1 MKYQDR
7 IAKVGEKRYRNLSAT
22 LYRHDLEN
30 LVSCG
35 IPADEYAH
43 EALLVLE
50 EVDKEVDLTESRVLQ
65 ILVEVFTKMFSP
77 PREDY
82 RRNRIERA
90 SVSPKYAA
98 AAKEVF
104 GELTCQ
110 RS

>member
-1 MKYQDR
+1 
-7 IAKVGEKRYRNLSAT
+7 L
-22 LYRHDLEN
+22 
-30 LVSCG
+30 CG
-35 IPADEYAH
+35 VPADEYAH

-50 EVDKEVDLTESRVLQ
+50 EADKETNLTEARVLA
-65 ILVEVFTKMFSP
+65 ILVDVFTKMFSP

-104 GELTCQ
+104 EELT
-110 RS
+110 S